1 MRISDWSSDVCS
13 SDLWLVEQFKS
24 AHGVDLS
31 KDNMA
36 VQRLKEA
43 AEKAKVELSQVQQT
57 QINLP
62 FITATADGPINID
75 EQLTR
80 AKFQDITSDLL
91 PRTRSPFE
99 QAIKAAGLTR
109 EHIDHVIVVG
119 GSNRMPAV

>member
-62 FITATADGPINID
+62 FITATADGPLHLD

-80 AKFQDITSDLL
+80 AKFQDLTSDLL
-91 PRTRSPFE
+91 QRTRPPFE
-99 QAIKAAGLTR
+99 QIGRASCR
-109 EHIDHVIVVG
+109 ERVCPSV
-119 GSNRMPAV
+119 